1 MQRVEKCGLH
11 LGLPTTRAFASPAA
25 AGGEVSGECNCG
37 ATKCEL
43 LRVLPLR
50 SPSCLQLR
58 LDARSPPPSWV
69 KKETLD
75 AIKQSVKEDELFGH
89 M

>member
-50 SPSCLQLR
+50 ALHPFFN
-58 LDARSPPPSWV
+58 
-69 KKETLD
+69 
-75 AIKQSVKEDELFGH
+75 SVLMPALHAPRF
-89 M
+89 